1 MINKLVSTAVL
12 AAAVAGFALPAA
24 AQAQHYDRYGYSESR
39 YDDDDDDRYER
50 RDYQQERRGYGYST
64 GYQPRYN
71 QSQRHYDPRYNQSQ
85 RHYDPRYEQRRR
97 YAQQY
102 QSNGYYG
109 ERNYGNDYYGQQS
122 RRCSKGSTG
131 TILGAI
137 AGGLIGNGVAG
148 RGDRT
153 LGAVLGG
160 GAGAL
165 AGRAIDRNGNRC

>member
-1 MINKLVSTAVL
+1 MISKLVSTVVL
-12 AAAVAGFALPAA
+12 AATVAGVALPAA
-24 AQAQHYDRYGYSESR
+24 AQAKHYDRDGYQESR

-50 RDYQQERRGYGYST
+50 RHYKHERRGYAYGN
-64 GYQPRYN
+64 GYQPRYY
-71 QSQRHYDPRYNQSQ
+71 QSQRSYQPRY
-85 RHYDPRYEQRRR
+85 DDRRR
-97 YAQQY
+97 YAQDY
-102 QSNGYYG
+102 QPSAYYG
-109 ERNYGNDYYGQQS
+109 DRSYRGDNSYGQQT
-122 RRCSKGSTG
+122 RRCSNGTTG

-137 AGGLIGNGVAG
+137 AGGLVGNGIAG

>member
-1 MINKLVSTAVL
+1 MINKLVSTAVFAATL
-12 AAAVAGFALPAA
+12 AAVALPAT
-24 AQAQHYDRYGYSESR
+24 AQAKHYDRDGYSESR
-39 YDDDDDDRYER
+39 YDDDRDER
-50 RDYQQERRGYGYST
+50 REYRQERRAYAYNNGY
-64 GYQPRYN
+64 
-71 QSQRHYDPRYNQSQ
+71 QSQRYVDPRYYQSQ
-85 RHYDPRYEQRRR
+85 RYDDRRYDQRRYGR
-97 YAQQY
+97 QY

-109 ERNYGNDYYGQQS
+109 ERNYGNNYYGQQT
-122 RRCSKGSTG
+122 RRCSNGSTG

-153 LGAVLGG
+153 LGTVLGG